1 MQSSKRTIS
10 PLLYFIIISSLT
22 NLTFLVAG
30 IALLAFFSVKLSG
43 FGLQIIIFLL
53 LWKGGIVGLV
63 AWSSNRKANNKEFLV
78 KFIGI
83 YLGRFFGI
91 FIGGF
96 VGVRISTI
104 FKQAD
109 IIGFIIGALAFYFVG
124 RWIGSKISAIIGEQ
138 LDKAFSIPETQE
150 AEKIADIKSANR
162 FVSIGFILYGVILP
176 FLFVIIALLMNY
188 FDVPIGYLPELLP
201 ISRIVVIL
209 FSIFSICS
217 PWLMKNRWL
226 NKYQTMTSSPESIVY
241 WLGLVFSIVPVVY
254 GFVLFIGM
262 GASIIELC
270 FYAVVSSIAAI
281 TWNMNNKVALKQRAD

>member
-10 PLLYFIIISSLT
+10 PLLYFILISSLT

-30 IALLAFFSVKLSG
+30 IVLLAFFSVKLSG

-53 LWKGGIVGLV
+53 LWKGALVGFVSWFLHK
-63 AWSSNRKANNKEFLV
+63 KANNKDFLV
-78 KFIGI
+78 KFIGM

-96 VGVRISTI
+96 VGAKISAI

-109 IIGFIIGALAFYFVG
+109 IIGFIIGALAFYFAG
-124 RWIGSKISAIIGEQ
+124 RWIGSKVSILMGQQ
-138 LDKAFSIPETQE
+138 LDKVFSIPETQE
-150 AEKIADIKSANR
+150 VEKIADTKLANR
-162 FVSIGFILYGVILP
+162 FASIGFILYGVILP
-176 FLFVIIALLMNY
+176 FLLVIIGLSMNY

-201 ISRIVVIL
+201 ISRIVVIV
-209 FSIFSICS
+209 FSIFSICA
-217 PWLMKNRWL
+217 PWLLKNRWL

-254 GFVLFIGM
+254 GFVLFLAM
-262 GASIIELC
+262 GASIVELC
-270 FYAVVSSIAAI
+270 FYAIVSSIAAI
-281 TWNMNNKVALKQRAD
+281 IWNMNNKVTLKQRAG